1 MIAQDE
7 VYIEPITMRMRV
19 RRLFYAHNDLIT
31 LLYNNQLDVYYS
43 INKKLNIHLQDVSL
57 NEFWSSL
64 WIVHLLGY
72 LYLGW
77 FRLR

>member
-7 VYIEPITMRMRV
+7 VYIEPIIMRMRV
-19 RRLFYAHNDLIT
+19 RRLFSAHNDLIT

-43 INKKLNIHLQDVSL
+43 INKKLNIHFQDVSL

-64 WIVHLLGY
+64 
-72 LYLGW
+72 
-77 FRLR
+77 